1 MRGGSALV
9 ESQRTEVIR
18 TYEREKAKGDKA
30 DQTLLS
36 NLRSIH
42 TDCLAAFDGIDRNY
56 TAA

>member
-1 MRGGSALV
+1 MRGGLAML
-9 ESQRTEVIR
+9 ESQRTEVIL

-30 DQTLLS
+30 DQTLLN

-56 TAA
+56 AAV